1 MDNYFKNLKK
11 KNFFFYL
18 IFQETEYKLKVD
30 ELLNE
35 NEAYK
40 LDCGQ
45 FAAQLTL
52 INNTNK
58 LEIEKLKIQVFD

>member
-1 MDNYFKNLKK
+1 M
-11 KNFFFYL
+11 

-40 LDCGQ
+40 LDCGR

-52 INNTNK
+52 INNTNN
-58 LEIEKLKIQVFD
+58 LEIEKLKIQVFDWIFLSILIVFVYNS